1 MHNHSHENTSQRSL
15 YFAAAITLF
24 FALVEASVGWWSNSL
39 ALMSDAG
46 HMLTDTTALLI
57 ASLGVWFAN
66 RLPTRRFTY
75 GFGLAEFIAAFTNGL
90 LMLVVVSAVAY
101 HAVERISQPL
111 DVKGEAVTI
120 VAVIGLLLNVL
131 VLFLLKHGEADL
143 NRRAAILHV
152 MADLL
157 ASITALGSGIIIMF
171 TGWSIVDPV
180 LSLVIVVLIL
190 YSTYRLLREA
200 VHGLLAGVPPG
211 LSLETIGK
219 DMASM
224 EGVISVH
231 DLHVW
236 SLTSNK
242 VALSA
247 HVVVNDF
254 REWDV
259 VLSTLRTRLAQA
271 YGIEH
276 ITLQPETNN
285 HFVPLRDID

>member
-15 YFAAAITLF
+15 YFAAAITLI

-66 RLPTRRFTY
+66 RLPTHRFTY

-111 DVKGEAVTI
+111 DVKGEAVTM
-120 VAVIGLLLNVL
+120 VAVIGLLLNIL
-131 VLFLLKHGEADL
+131 VLYLLKHGEADL

-157 ASITALGSGIIIMF
+157 ASITALGSGIII
-171 TGWSIVDPV
+171 I
-180 LSLVIVVLIL
+180 
-190 YSTYRLLREA
+190 
-200 VHGLLAGVPPG
+200 LLAGV
-211 LSLETIGK
+211 LLTLYC
-219 DMASM
+219 
-224 EGVISVH
+224 H
-231 DLHVW
+231 W
-236 SLTSNK
+236 SLSFLFYIQLI
-242 VALSA
+242 AC
-247 HVVVNDF
+247 
-254 REWDV
+254 
-259 VLSTLRTRLAQA
+259 
-271 YGIEH
+271 
-276 ITLQPETNN
+276 
-285 HFVPLRDID
+285 

>member
-15 YFAAAITLF
+15 YFAAAITLI

-111 DVKGEAVTI
+111 DVKGEAVTL
-120 VAVIGLLLNVL
+120 VAVIGLLLNIL
-131 VLFLLKHGEADL
+131 VLYLLKHGEADL

-247 HVVVNDF
+247 HVVVSDF

-276 ITLQPETNN
+276 ITLQPETDN